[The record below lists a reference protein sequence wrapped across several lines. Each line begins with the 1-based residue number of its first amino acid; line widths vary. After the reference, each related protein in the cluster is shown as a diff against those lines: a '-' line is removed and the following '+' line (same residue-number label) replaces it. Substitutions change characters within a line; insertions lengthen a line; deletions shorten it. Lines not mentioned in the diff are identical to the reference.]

1 MGLSATDA
9 VKATSRRC
17 CRMSSDRQRTQIR
30 AGTTSRVSDSAR
42 PEVAL
47 PKSSSGAGLHLITR
61 QRYRCS
67 NTAPSARAGSH
78 GIGRLRTFEQ
88 TGGWGTRDQRNH
100 GEGAPR
106 QSDEKNGG
114 PNLFFRAD
122 SVVLA
127 ISAEK
132 DGNLRAVYA
141 RIGRCQGRPAWRG
154 AQAAVA
160 RPYPAVTCHVGVN
173 GGLYV
178 FEHQRAATV
187 TRHATRSC

>member
-1 MGLSATDA
+1 MTFLPDGLIRDRYGRSHVTPLLP
-9 VKATSRRC
+9 
-17 CRMSSDRQRTQIR
+17 SDRQRTQIR
-30 AGTTSRVSDSAR
+30 AGTTSRVSDSVRPAR
-42 PEVAL
+42 RAGRAA
-47 PKSSSGAGLHLITR
+47 KSSSGAGLHLITR

-67 NTAPSARAGSH
+67 NTAQSARAGSH

-88 TGGWGTRDQRNH
+88 TGGWRTRDQRNH

-132 DGNLRAVYA
+132 DRNLRVDLPVVYA

-154 AQAAVA
+154 YAA
-160 RPYPAVTCHVGVN
+160 
-173 GGLYV
+173 LL
-178 FEHQRAATV
+178 
-187 TRHATRSC
+187 

>member
-9 VKATSRRC
+9 VEATSRRC
-17 CRMSSDRQRTQIR
+17 CHQTASVRKLAQVRHRGYPIAPGQR
-30 AGTTSRVSDSAR
+30 GE
-42 PEVAL
+42 PVAL

-114 PNLFFRAD
+114 PNLSFRAD

-132 DGNLRAVYA
+132 DRNLRVDLPVVYA

-154 AQAAVA
+154 YAA
-160 RPYPAVTCHVGVN
+160 
-173 GGLYV
+173 LL
-178 FEHQRAATV
+178 
-187 TRHATRSC
+187 